1 MFPSSESSSDWSLI
15 SGPVDPVSYLK
26 ARQKQSRGLMSMRK
40 TLALLHLALIW
51 SREALT
57 LSDLLR

>member
-1 MFPSSESSSDWSLI
+1 MSSESSSDWSLC
-15 SGPVDPVSYLK
+15 SGSVDAVSYLS
-26 ARQKQSRGLMSMRK
+26 ARRRRSRGLMSMRK
-40 TLALLHLALIW
+40 TLALIHLALIW